1 MRTIVAVSVVLL
13 LLLPAIAPAQQK
25 GGIVLTTVSE
35 VEVTQVNAEGKK
47 EVKRIEAA
55 KGKVVPGD
63 TVIFTIA
70 YENTDTKPADRVIVI
85 NPVPEHMTYVD
96 KSAEG
101 TGAVIDFS
109 IDGGK
114 NYAQAGKLTV
124 TEKGIQRPARPAE
137 YTHIRWVVA
146 RPLPPGGK
154 GTVSFK
160 ARLK

>member
-1 MRTIVAVSVVLL
+1 MRTIIAVSVALV

-25 GGIVLTTVSE
+25 GSIVLTTVSE
-35 VEVTQVNAEGKK
+35 VDVTQKNAEGKK

-55 KGKVVPGD
+55 KANVVPGD

-70 YENTDTKPADRVIVI
+70 YENRDTKPADRVVVI

-101 TGAVIDFS
+101 TGTAIDFS
-109 IDGGK
+109 IDGGRT
-114 NYAQAGKLTV
+114 YAQPGKLRV
-124 TEKGIQRPARPAE
+124 TEKGVQRSARPAE
-137 YTHIRWVVA
+137 YTHIRWVLA
-146 RPLPPGGK
+146 KPLPPGGK